1 MNRSR
6 AQAGEKVPSVKG
18 RPDAAR
24 KQDAQETIDP
34 VGLISLLTV
43 YLAYGSTYLA
53 IRVAVR
59 PGGGFS
65 PFTLGFMRLI
75 LAGIILLAWGV
86 IRRKRMLPERD
97 EWLILIGSGILFWT
111 IANGLVGWAE
121 MRADSGLAALIVA
134 FTPIWVAFIE
144 SLIDRHAP
152 SLLLLFSLLLGFG
165 GIVLLS
171 VPSLQSGVQADLYS
185 LIALLAASCS
195 WGLGSVLQSRRKVRL
210 SPEVSSGYQQLIG
223 GFGFIISILLVGDT
237 LPTPTDEAWLAWGY
251 LVLVGS
257 VLGFTAFTQALK
269 LLPSSVAMTYAYVNP
284 VIAVILGAIILGEE
298 ITLWTFAGASLV
310 LLGVAGVFRE
320 RYGGSS

>member
-6 AQAGEKVPSVKG
+6 AQAAEKVPSVEG

-75 LAGIILLAWGV
+75 LAGIILLAWGL

-144 SLIDRHAP
+144 SLIDRRPP

-165 GIVLLS
+165 GM
-171 VPSLQSGVQADLYS
+171 
-185 LIALLAASCS
+185 
-195 WGLGSVLQSRRKVRL
+195 RKVRL

-223 GFGFIISILLVGDT
+223 GFGFIISILLVDDT
-237 LPTPTDEAWLAWGY
+237 LPTPTGEAWLAWGY

-298 ITLWTFAGASLV
+298 ITLWTFAGAGLV

>member
-1 MNRSR
+1 MNRTR
-6 AQAGEKVPSVKG
+6 AHAGEDVPSVEG

-34 VGLISLLTV
+34 AGLISLMIV

-65 PFTLGFMRLI
+65 PFTLGFMRLV
-75 LAGIILLAWGV
+75 LAGIILLVWGV
-86 IRRKRMLPERD
+86 MRRKRMLPLRE
-97 EWLILIGSGILFWT
+97 EWPVLIGSGVLFWT

-121 MRADSGLAALIVA
+121 MRAASGLAALIVA

-144 SLIDRHAP
+144 SLIDRRPP
-152 SLLLLFSLLLGFG
+152 SFLLFFSLLLGFG

-185 LIALLAASCS
+185 LIALLGASCS
-195 WGLGSVLQSRRKVRL
+195 WGLGSVLQSRRKVSL

-223 GFGFIISILLVGDT
+223 GLGFIISILLAGDR
-237 LPTPTDEAWLAWGY
+237 LPTPTGEAWVAWGY

-284 VIAVILGAIILGEE
+284 VIAVILGAVILGEE

-320 RYGGSS
+320 RYGGIS